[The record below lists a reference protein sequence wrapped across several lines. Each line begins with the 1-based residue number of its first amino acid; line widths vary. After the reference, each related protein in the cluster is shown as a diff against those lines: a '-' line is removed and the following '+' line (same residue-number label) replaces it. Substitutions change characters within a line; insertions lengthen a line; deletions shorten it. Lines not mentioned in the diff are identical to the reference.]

1 MPENNEGAAINLER
15 FSNSELL
22 VHVDAAIQNILV
34 GGQSYKLGSRS
45 LTRADLS
52 ILRQMRNELLAQEN
66 ADADGS
72 LLPGTVAAF
81 FEGR

>member
-1 MPENNEGAAINLER
+1 MSENNDGAAINLET
-15 FSNSELL
+15 FSNRELL
-22 VHVDAAIQNILV
+22 SHVDAAIQNILV

-45 LTRADLS
+45 LTRADLAL
-52 ILRQMRNELLAQEN
+52 LRQMRNELLAQEN
-66 ADADGS
+66 AGDGC

>member
-1 MPENNEGAAINLER
+1 MPENNEGPVINLET
-15 FSNSELL
+15 FSNRELL
-22 VHVDAAIQNILV
+22 SHVDAAIQNILV
-34 GGQSYKLGSRS
+34 GGQSYRPGNRS

-52 ILRQMRNELLAQEN
+52 ILRQMHNELLTQEN
-66 ADADGS
+66 AGADGN

>member
-1 MPENNEGAAINLER
+1 MANEAFDLET
-15 FSNSELL
+15 FSDRELL
-22 VHVDAAIQNILV
+22 SHVDAAIQNILV

-45 LTRADLS
+45 LTRADLGL
-52 ILRQMRNELLAQEN
+52 LRQMRNELMAQEN
-66 ADADGS
+66 AGDGC

>member
-1 MPENNEGAAINLER
+1 MENANEGPAINLET
-15 FSNSELL
+15 FSNRELL
-22 VHVDAAIQNILV
+22 SHVDAAIQNILV

-45 LTRADLS
+45 LTRANLS
-52 ILRQMRNELLAQEN
+52 LLRQMRNELLAQEN

>member
-1 MPENNEGAAINLER
+1 MENTNEGMAINLER

-22 VHVDAAIQNILV
+22 SYVDDAILNILV

-52 ILRQMRNELLAQEN
+52 LLRQMRNELLAQEN
-66 ADADGS
+66 ADADGR

>member
-1 MPENNEGAAINLER
+1 MENTNEGTAIDLER

-45 LTRADLS
+45 LTRADLG

-66 ADADGS
+66 AGDGC